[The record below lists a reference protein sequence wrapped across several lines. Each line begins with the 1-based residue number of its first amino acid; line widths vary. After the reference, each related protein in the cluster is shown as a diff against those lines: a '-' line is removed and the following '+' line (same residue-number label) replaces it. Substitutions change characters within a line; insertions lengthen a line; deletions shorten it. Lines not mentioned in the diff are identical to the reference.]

1 MPYTGKGMWKKANI
15 HVVHPSLK
23 KIYTLSDFDE
33 LMATG
38 KLFVRKVNTLHSTP
52 LMDKLDQTFL
62 ANEADYIPESMAS
75 AGR

>member
-33 LMATG
+33 LLATG
-38 KLFVRKVNTLHSTP
+38 KLFVRKVNTLQSTP

-62 ANEADYIPESMAS
+62 TNALDHVPDFMAS